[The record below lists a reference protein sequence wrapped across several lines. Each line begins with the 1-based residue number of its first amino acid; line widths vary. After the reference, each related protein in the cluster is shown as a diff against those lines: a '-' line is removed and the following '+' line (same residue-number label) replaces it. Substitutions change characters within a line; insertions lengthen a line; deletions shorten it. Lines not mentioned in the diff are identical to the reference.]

1 MSETVE
7 RCREWLARHAD
18 CNDVVCNGHNSR
30 ECENVDAIRPLLS
43 LIDEQAKEIERLR
56 DALRRIADPS
66 VVCAHTFVPQI
77 GCVHA
82 IATAAL
88 KEKPPCT
95 K

>member
-1 MSETVE
+1 MRKTYAKEIRAAFVD
-7 RCREWLARHAD
+7 EWA
-18 CNDVVCNGHNSR
+18 
-30 ECENVDAIRPLLS
+30 EAIVTILNAAPELLS
-43 LIDEQAKEIERLR
+43 LLDERAKEIERLR

-88 KEKPPCT
+88 KEKP
-95 K
+95 